1 MGTTTTAATT
11 TTTAAATTTTTAG
24 FERNIFLAKLL
35 HSKAA
40 EDKESFKS
48 SDCVL
53 SERDE
58 NDLVFGI
65 MTTLGYW
72 FITIVLMIGLLLGDR
87 PKMTILLFNVFGFL
101 FFLSIGSE
109 QIARYR
115 GKEGKHTA
123 NGMGAMAI
131 LTSIVYLV
139 DSVFSFLDFRN
150 GE

>member
-1 MGTTTTAATT
+1 LSFFSA
-11 TTTAAATTTTTAG
+11 
-24 FERNIFLAKLL
+24 FQRNIFIEKLL
-35 HSKAA
+35 HSKAAA

-53 SERDE
+53 NERDE

-65 MTTLGYW
+65 MTTVGYW

-87 PKMTILLFNVFGFL
+87 PKMTILLFNIFGFL

-115 GKEGKHTA
+115 GREGKHTA

-139 DSVFSFLDFRN
+139 DSVFSFLDLRN